1 MNSPAERVGFL
12 ATVEA
17 AHPELPKRIASETLM
32 LEQSTV
38 SEPGL
43 WRRG

>member
-1 MNSPAERVGFL
+1 MNSPAVRVGFL
-12 ATVEA
+12 ATVDA
-17 AHPELPKRIASETLM
+17 AHPEIPQRIASGTLA

>member
-1 MNSPAERVGFL
+1 MNSPAVSVGFL

-17 AHPELPKRIASETLM
+17 AHPELPQRIGTETLM